1 MALENVKQSSSS
13 STKKWLIGCGI
24 GCGAIALIVIILVM
38 GGLFFIR
45 NVVQD
50 FRSSEELMDTLV
62 EEFGA
67 IQEYCPS
74 PNGAIEPERL
84 EAFLAVREALA
95 PVREELERSLRFL
108 QDSDDQGLG
117 EEERISVFK
126 KITTGFGMI
135 SQIADFH
142 SARIQAMLDKGMG
155 MGEYYYL
162 YTVSYYSWLGKP
174 ILDGHDFQIRGD
186 DEGYRFNDWEGEESD
201 EVRQDMTL
209 RWLHRIILPML
220 HNQYEKL
227 TGGDVPG
234 AQRQWQRALEAEM
247 EAMESNRYRLVWQD
261 GLPEVIG
268 KSLESFKQRLE
279 ASYSPLTN
287 GMEIALE
294 RR

>member
-38 GGLFFIR
+38 GGFFFIR

-84 EAFLAVREALA
+84 EAFLAVRE
-95 PVREELERSLRFL
+95 E
-108 QDSDDQGLG
+108 
-117 EEERISVFK
+117 
-126 KITTGFGMI
+126 
-135 SQIADFH
+135 
-142 SARIQAMLDKGMG
+142 GMG

-268 KSLESFKQRLE
+268 KSLEPFKQRLE

>member
-1 MALENVKQSSSS
+1 MENVKQGSS
-13 STKKWLIGCGI
+13 STAKKWLIGCGI
-24 GCGAIALIVIILVM
+24 GCGAIALIVIILIM
-38 GGLFFIR
+38 GGFFFIR
-45 NVVQD
+45 SIVQD
-50 FRSSEELMDTLV
+50 FRSSEELMDSLI
-62 EEFGA
+62 EQFGE
-67 IQEYCPS
+67 IHEYCPS
-74 PNGAIEPERL
+74 PNGALEPERL
-84 EAFLAVREALA
+84 EAFLAVREALS

-108 QDSDDQGLG
+108 QDSDDEKLG
-117 EEERISVFK
+117 EEERRSVFK

-135 SQIADFH
+135 SQIANFH
-142 SARIQAMLDKGMG
+142 SARIQALLDEGMG
-155 MGEYYYL
+155 MGEYYYI

-174 ILDGHDFQIRGD
+174 ILDGQDFQIRSD
-186 DEGYRFNDWEGEESD
+186 DEGFRFSDWESEESD
-201 EVRQDMTL
+201 EIRKDMTL

-227 TGGDVPG
+227 TEGEVSG
-234 AQRQWQRALEAEM
+234 AQRQWQRALEDEI

-268 KSLESFKQRLE
+268 KSIEPYKQRLE

>member
-1 MALENVKQSSSS
+1 MENVKRSSSS

-38 GGLFFIR
+38 SGFFFIR
-45 NVVQD
+45 NIVQD
-50 FRSSEELMDTLV
+50 FRSSDELMDTLV
-62 EEFGA
+62 ETFGE
-67 IQEYCPS
+67 IEEYSPS
-74 PNGAIEPERL
+74 PNGAIEPQRL
-84 EAFLAVREALA
+84 EAFLAVREVMT
-95 PVREELERSLRFL
+95 PVREGLEQSLRIL
-108 QDSDDQGLG
+108 QESDDEGPG
-117 EEERISVFK
+117 EEERRSVFK
-126 KITTGFGMI
+126 KIKTGFGLI

-142 SARIQAMLDKGMG
+142 RARIQALLDAGMG

-186 DEGYRFNDWEGEESD
+186 DEGFRFNDWDSEESD
-201 EVRQDMTL
+201 EIREDMSF
-209 RWLHRIILPML
+209 RWLHRMILPML
-220 HNQYEKL
+220 HNQHEKL
-227 TGGDVPG
+227 TAGDVPE

-261 GLPEVIG
+261 GLPEVIR
-268 KSLESFKQRLE
+268 KSLEPFKQRLE
-279 ASYSPLTN
+279 TSYSPLTN

>member
-1 MALENVKQSSSS
+1 MENVKQSSSS

-38 GGLFFIR
+38 GGFFFIR
-45 NVVQD
+45 NVVHD

-62 EEFGA
+62 EEFGT

-84 EAFLAVREALA
+84 EVFLAVREAMA

-108 QDSDDQGLG
+108 QDSDAQGPG
-117 EEERISVFK
+117 EEERRSVFK
-126 KITTGFGMI
+126 KITTGFGLI

-142 SARIQAMLDKGMG
+142 KARTQALLDAGMG

-186 DEGYRFNDWEGEESD
+186 DEGYRFSDWESEESD

-227 TGGDVPG
+227 IEGGVPG
-234 AQRQWQRALEAEM
+234 AQRSWQRALEAER

-268 KSLESFKQRLE
+268 KSLEPFKQRLE
-279 ASYSPLTN
+279 ASYSPMTN

>member
-1 MALENVKQSSSS
+1 MENVKKGSSS

-24 GCGAIALIVIILVM
+24 GCGAITLIVIILVM
-38 GGLFFIR
+38 GGFFFVR
-45 NVVQD
+45 NIVQD
-50 FRSSEELMDTLV
+50 FRSSEELLDTLT
-62 EEFGA
+62 EEFGT

-84 EAFLAVREALA
+84 ETFLAVREAMD
-95 PVREELERSLRFL
+95 PVREELEQSLRFL
-108 QDSDDQGLG
+108 QGSEDKGLD
-117 EEERISVFK
+117 EEERRSVLK

-142 SARIQAMLDKGMG
+142 KARIQALLDLGMG
-155 MGEYYYL
+155 MGEYHYL
-162 YTVSYYSWLGKP
+162 YTVCYYSWLKKP
-174 ILDGHDFQIRGD
+174 ILDGHEFQIRGD
-186 DEGYRFNDWEGEESD
+186 DEGYRFRDWESEESE

-227 TGGDVPG
+227 TESGVSGT
-234 AQRQWQRALEAEM
+234 QMQWQRALEAEIK
-247 EAMESNRYRLVWQD
+247 AMESNRYRLVWQD
-261 GLPEVIG
+261 GLPEVMV
-268 KSLESFKQRLE
+268 KSLEPFKQRLE
-279 ASYSPLTN
+279 ASYNPLTN

>member
-1 MALENVKQSSSS
+1 MENVKQSSSS

-24 GCGAIALIVIILVM
+24 GCGAITLIVIILIM
-38 GGLFFIR
+38 GGFFFIR
-45 NVVQD
+45 NIVRD

-62 EEFGA
+62 EEFGT

-84 EAFLAVREALA
+84 EAFLTVREAMA
-95 PVREELERSLRFL
+95 PVRKELEKSLHFL
-108 QDSDDQGLG
+108 QDKDDKELG
-117 EEERISVFK
+117 EEERRSVLK

-135 SQIADFH
+135 SQIADFQG
-142 SARIQAMLDKGMG
+142 ARIQALLDAGMG

-162 YTVSYYSWLGKP
+162 YTVIYYSWLEKP
-174 ILDGHDFQIRGD
+174 VLDGQDFQIRGD
-186 DEGYRFNDWEGEESD
+186 DEGYKFSDWESQESD
-201 EVRQDMTL
+201 EIRQDMTL

-227 TGGDVPG
+227 TESSLSET
-234 AQRQWQRALEAEM
+234 QRQWQRVLEAEM
-247 EAMESNRYRLVWQD
+247 KAMESNRYRLVWQD
-261 GLPEVIG
+261 GLPEVIV
-268 KSLESFKQRLE
+268 KSLEPFKQRLE

-287 GMEIALE
+287 GIEIALE

>member
-1 MALENVKQSSSS
+1 MENVKRSSSS

-38 GGLFFIR
+38 SGFFFIR
-45 NVVQD
+45 NIVQD
-50 FRSSEELMDTLV
+50 FRSSDELMDTLV
-62 EEFGA
+62 ETFGE
-67 IQEYCPS
+67 IEEYSPS
-74 PNGAIEPERL
+74 PNGAIEPQRL
-84 EAFLAVREALA
+84 EAFLAVREVMT
-95 PVREELERSLRFL
+95 PVREGLEQSLRIL
-108 QDSDDQGLG
+108 QESDDEGPG
-117 EEERISVFK
+117 EKERRSVFK
-126 KITTGFGMI
+126 KIKTGFGLI

-142 SARIQAMLDKGMG
+142 RARIQALLDAGMG

-186 DEGYRFNDWEGEESD
+186 DEGFRFNDWDTEESD
-201 EVRQDMTL
+201 EIRKDMSL

-220 HNQYEKL
+220 HNQHEKL
-227 TGGDVPG
+227 TAGDVPET
-234 AQRQWQRALEAEM
+234 QRQWQRALEAEM

-261 GLPEVIG
+261 GLPEIIR
-268 KSLESFKQRLE
+268 KSLEPFKQRLE
-279 ASYSPLTN
+279 TSYSPLTN

>member
-38 GGLFFIR
+38 GGFFFIR
-45 NVVQD
+45 NVVHD

-62 EEFGA
+62 EEFGT

-84 EAFLAVREALA
+84 EVFLAVREAMT

-108 QDSDDQGLG
+108 QDSDAQGPG
-117 EEERISVFK
+117 EEERRSVFK
-126 KITTGFGMI
+126 KITTGFGLI

-142 SARIQAMLDKGMG
+142 KARTQALLDAGMG

-227 TGGDVPG
+227 TESGVPG
-234 AQRQWQRALEAEM
+234 AQRSWQRAMEAEI

-261 GLPEVIG
+261 GLPEVTG
-268 KSLESFKQRLE
+268 KSLEPFKQRLE

>member
-1 MALENVKQSSSS
+1 MENVKQSSSS

-38 GGLFFIR
+38 GGFFFIR
-45 NVVQD
+45 NVVHD

-62 EEFGA
+62 EEFGT

-84 EAFLAVREALA
+84 EVFLAVREAMA

-108 QDSDDQGLG
+108 QDSDAQGPG
-117 EEERISVFK
+117 EEERRSVFK
-126 KITTGFGMI
+126 KITTGFGLI

-142 SARIQAMLDKGMG
+142 KARTQALLDAGMG

-186 DEGYRFNDWEGEESD
+186 DEGYRFSDWESEESD

-227 TGGDVPG
+227 IEGGVAG
-234 AQRQWQRALEAEM
+234 AQRSWQIALEAEM

-268 KSLESFKQRLE
+268 KSLEPFKQRLE

>member
-1 MALENVKQSSSS
+1 MENVKRSSSS

-38 GGLFFIR
+38 SGFFFIR
-45 NVVQD
+45 NIVQD
-50 FRSSEELMDTLV
+50 FRSSDELMDTLV
-62 EEFGA
+62 ETFGE
-67 IQEYCPS
+67 IEEYSPS
-74 PNGAIEPERL
+74 PNGAIEPQRL
-84 EAFLAVREALA
+84 EAFLAVREVMT
-95 PVREELERSLRFL
+95 PVREELEQSLRIL
-108 QDSDDQGLG
+108 QESDDEGLG
-117 EEERISVFK
+117 EKERRSVFK
-126 KITTGFGMI
+126 KIKTGFGLI

-142 SARIQAMLDKGMG
+142 RARIQALLDAGMG

-186 DEGYRFNDWEGEESD
+186 DEGFRFNDWDTEESD
-201 EVRQDMTL
+201 EIRKDMSL

-220 HNQYEKL
+220 HNQHEKL
-227 TGGDVPG
+227 TAGDVPE

-261 GLPEVIG
+261 GLPEVIR
-268 KSLESFKQRLE
+268 KSLEPFRQRLE
-279 ASYSPLTN
+279 DSYSPLTN
-287 GMEIALE
+287 GIEIALE

>member
-1 MALENVKQSSSS
+1 MENVKRSSSS

-38 GGLFFIR
+38 GGFFFVR
-45 NVVQD
+45 NIVQD

-67 IQEYCPS
+67 IQDHCPS
-74 PNGAIEPERL
+74 PNGTIEPERL
-84 EAFLAVREALA
+84 EAFLAVREAMV
-95 PVREELERSLRFL
+95 PIREDLEQSLRFL
-108 QDSDDQGLG
+108 QDSDDEGLD
-117 EEERISVFK
+117 EEERRSVFK
-126 KITTGFGMI
+126 KITTGFGLI

-142 SARIQAMLDKGMG
+142 SARLQALLDTGMG

-174 ILDGHDFQIRGD
+174 ILDGQDFQIRGD
-186 DEGYRFNDWEGEESD
+186 DEGYRFRDWEGEESD
-201 EVRQDMTL
+201 ETRQDMTL

-220 HNQYEKL
+220 HNQHEKL
-227 TGGDVPG
+227 MEGGVSG
-234 AQRQWQRALEAEM
+234 IQRQWQKALEAEM

-261 GLPEVIG
+261 GLPEVIE
-268 KSLESFKQRLE
+268 KSLEPFRQRLE
-279 ASYSPLTN
+279 VSYSPLTN